1 MNIFYPIFAV
11 IVFVFPLEAFAQKDK
26 QTWCEVGS
34 ANDKKLQLV
43 VLFDK
48 TETYEKEL
56 ILNIIEKIN
65 DEKEKLS
72 EGTRVSFFTFDKEN
86 GYHASIFTDSFCVVG
101 NPSVLLSNKRDIK
114 LRKKRE
120 NDRITQFFISQNPT
134 SGTNGSPIAD
144 ALISMSRS
152 QLLASTASEIR
163 LILVSD
169 LIENSEKARL
179 GSKKLDVE
187 DAKKFATELSAG
199 QKFPIKT
206 NVIILYIQRQ
216 KYLLAQSGESL
227 ELLWKKFFRYVG
239 IVSEVTVVKI
249 Q

>member
-1 MNIFYPIFAV
+1 MNIFYLLFTV
-11 IVFVFPLEAFAQKDK
+11 GFFVFPGESVAQKDK
-26 QTWCEVGS
+26 QSWCEVS
-34 ANDKKLQLV
+34 NTHSKAPQLL

-48 TETYEKEL
+48 TENYEKAL
-56 ILNIIEKIN
+56 ILNIIEKIS

-72 EGTRVSFFTFDKEN
+72 EGARVSFFTFDKET
-86 GYHASIFTDSFCVVG
+86 GYHASIFTDSFCVAG

-120 NDRITQFFISQNPT
+120 NDRISQFFVSQNPT

-152 QLLASTASEIR
+152 QLLAATASEIK
-163 LILVSD
+163 LILISD

-179 GSKKLDVE
+179 GSKKLNVE
-187 DAKKFATELSAG
+187 DANKFANDLSAG

-206 NVIILYIQRQ
+206 NVIVLYVQRQ
-216 KYLLAQSGESL
+216 KYLLTQSGESL
-227 ELLWKKFFRYVG
+227 ELLWKKFFRNVG
-239 IVSEVTVVKI
+239 VVSEVAVVKI